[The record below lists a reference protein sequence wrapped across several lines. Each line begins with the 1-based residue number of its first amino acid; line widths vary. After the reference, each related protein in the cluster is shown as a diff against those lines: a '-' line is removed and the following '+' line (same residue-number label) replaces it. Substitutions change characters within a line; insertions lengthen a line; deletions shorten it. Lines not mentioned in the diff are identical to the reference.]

1 MNVIL
6 DVNVWISALLWG
18 GTPAKILR
26 LAYQNKIAIFI
37 SEEIMLE
44 LKTTLKRQ
52 KFQKRIEKN
61 GHSIEYLLNFVED
74 ICYYCSSTF
83 LEVEELRDSKNTII
97 LSAGVSAPAQV
108 IITGDL
114 DLLVLVNFNH
124 ISILN
129 PQDFLNKYFTK
140 VID

>member
-1 MNVIL
+1 MKNNIEKTK
-6 DVNVWISALLWG
+6 IS
-18 GTPAKILR
+18 KKNR
-26 LAYQNKIAIFI
+26 
-37 SEEIMLE
+37 
-44 LKTTLKRQ
+44 
-52 KFQKRIEKN
+52 KN

-74 ICYYCSSTF
+74 ICSYCSSNF
-83 LEVEELRDSKNTII
+83 LEVEELRDSKDTII

-129 PQDFLNKYFTK
+129 PQDFLTKYFPK
-140 VID
+140 VIN